1 MGILVQIGE
10 SIKARRKVLGITQR
24 TLAEL
29 AGVGV
34 NTLTRIEKGE
44 GNPSLEVLLKLA
56 DTLGLD
62 LTLTVK
68 RQ

>member
-1 MGILVQIGE
+1 MGILLQIGE

-29 AGVGV
+29 AGVGI
-34 NTLTRIEKGE
+34 NTLTRIEKGL
-44 GNPSLEVLLKLA
+44 GNPSLEVLLKIA
-56 DTLGLD
+56 ETLGLD